1 VVYRALNARPWFT
14 FCGYHCSVTDVPG
27 TAVLYT
33 RVSSKDQEEGF
44 SLAAQRE
51 LLEVYAKDNG
61 FRVAARFEESETA
74 KAAGTRPAFGKMVEF
89 LEEKGRG
96 SVLLVEKTDRL
107 YRNLK
112 DWITL
117 DDLKVEIHFV
127 KEGSVISPASHSSQ
141 KFLHGIKVLMAKNY
155 VENLSEEIR
164 KGMTKKAKEG
174 AFPSVAPIGYV
185 NVPDKSIGIALD
197 PKQAGLVRELFERA
211 TTGHQSAQ
219 ELTRWARTHGLRS
232 RKGAVLAKNTI
243 CTNILRN
250 PAYTGSFRWG
260 GKVYEGKYEP
270 LISKTTFDR
279 VQRALDGRSRAKGH
293 VHQFTY
299 ACLVKCGTCGGLM
312 SGDLKK
318 GRYVYY
324 RCAGRKGCKR
334 FYPEKLLEAETLRLL
349 SSLQIDEAVSE
360 WLLAELEK
368 LHDQGVDDATVK
380 RLVSRRKALQR
391 LQAQAYED
399 KLLGKIDEAF
409 WGERN
414 AAWQEELADI
424 DGALLAIESAPSKA
438 DLLAAARKPVELLQA
453 APTLYVT
460 QDSTEKAKLLR
471 TMVSNYTITAGSVSV
486 VLRSPFDVLA
496 RGARTGE
503 WWS

>member
-1 VVYRALNARPWFT
+1 V
-14 FCGYHCSVTDVPG
+14 SVPA
-27 TAVLYT
+27 AVLYT

-44 SLAAQRE
+44 SLSAQRE
-51 LLEVYAKDNG
+51 LLDAYAREHGLKVTG
-61 FRVAARFEESETA
+61 RFEESETA
-74 KAAGTRPAFGKMVEF
+74 KSGGTRPAFAKMVEF
-89 LEEKGRG
+89 LRPLT
-96 SVLLVEKTDRL
+96 SSTVVLVEKTDRL

-127 KEGSVISPASHSSQ
+127 KEGTVISPTSHSSQ

-155 VENLSEEIR
+155 VENLSEEVR
-164 KGMTKKAKEG
+164 KGMTKKAKDG
-174 AFPSVAPIGYV
+174 AFPSAAPIGYA
-185 NVPDKSIGIALD
+185 NVADKSIGIIPD
-197 PKQAGLVRELFERA
+197 PNHAGLVRELFDRA
-211 TTGHQSAQ
+211 ASGRLSAQ

-232 RKGAVLAKNTI
+232 RKGLVLAKNTI

-250 PAYTGSFRWG
+250 PAYAGSFRWG

-270 LISKTTFDR
+270 LISKATFDR
-279 VQRALDGRSRAKGH
+279 VQRALDGRSRAKGR
-293 VHQFTY
+293 VHEFTY
-299 ACLVKCGTCGGLM
+299 AGLVKCGTCGGLM

-324 RCAGRKGCKR
+324 RCAGTKGCKR
-334 FYPEKLLEAETLRLL
+334 FYPEKVLETETLRLL
-349 SSLQIDEAVSE
+349 ASLQIGEAVSE
-360 WLLAELEK
+360 WLLGEIEK
-368 LHDQGVDDATVK
+368 LHDQGMDEAALK
-380 RLVSRRKALQR
+380 RLVSRRKGLQG
-391 LQAQAYED
+391 LQARAYED

-409 WGERN
+409 WAERN
-414 AAWQEELADI
+414 AAWQTELAEVN
-424 DGALLAIESAPSKA
+424 GELLAIENAPPKA
-438 DLLAAARKPVELLQA
+438 DLLAAARKPVELLQV

-460 QDSTEKAKLLR
+460 QDPAEKARLLK
-471 TMVSNYTITAGSVSV
+471 TMVSNYTIIDGSVSV